1 MKNLRINFVIT
12 SNSVNE
18 AHYNKVS
25 DQISNAMLDSLLVEN
40 QNSNVACETAV
51 TTDFFVKWR
60 QLES

>member
-18 AHYNKVS
+18 DHYNKVC

-40 QNSNVACETAV
+40 QNSKVACEMAV
-51 TTDFFVKWR
+51 TTDFFRKM
-60 QLES
+60 EAA